1 MIQVLNDWK
10 GLGRTFRKVGQP
22 EQRHG
27 DENAHALLRII
38 ALGGILI
45 FRKVSILE
53 LSHFL
58 LHFPCPSSLLFNT
71 LGMWG
76 R

>member
-27 DENAHALLRII
+27 DENVHALLRII
-38 ALGGILI
+38 ALEA
-45 FRKVSILE
+45 S
-53 LSHFL
+53 
-58 LHFPCPSSLLFNT
+58 
-71 LGMWG
+71 
-76 R
+76 